1 MRLGVILMSVLL
13 GVTGC
18 KGKKHSASKV
28 VNFKHG
34 ESVTISATSMNDTSI
49 KWAAHAVGWET
60 KKGFVLSMT
69 VGARPTVVLEHFSDA
84 DKAPSEAEMES
95 LVSKVQ
101 PSLSPDGQHL
111 RVLWTSQKDNDEL
124 FHLLPKGSPFQVGS
138 TASKDQDGSKLPSA
152 EKLAFVAL
160 AHFAKSPEK
169 YDVPGQRYFW
179 EALEDAAPGTALE
192 GPLLDLWP
200 ACARTWTVVP
210 NITRNS
216 RAVTAEW
223 KPRLDAKLDKCLS
236 ADASDRDFM
245 AAVSLC
251 LFVEDSAR
259 LTAIEPR
266 LISMWPADA
275 KLQRKAME
283 SFEQFPEKVRA
294 AWMEKALGSHSKFGA
309 EEQARIYKL
318 MKKWTDC
325 ETFKGFGMAHLG
337 IEQKRKDCPNWPLKR
352 FPTDGEASKKLQTF
366 LADGKRNEA
375 IRLVRQTTG
384 WEYGKSVD
392 FVDAR
397 AQAK

>member
-49 KWAAHAVGWET
+49 KWAAHAVDWET

-84 DKAPSEAEMES
+84 
-95 LVSKVQ
+95 
-101 PSLSPDGQHL
+101 
-111 RVLWTSQKDNDEL
+111 
-124 FHLLPKGSPFQVGS
+124 
-138 TASKDQDGSKLPSA
+138 
-152 EKLAFVAL
+152 
-160 AHFAKSPEK
+160 
-169 YDVPGQRYFW
+169 
-179 EALEDAAPGTALE
+179 
-192 GPLLDLWP
+192 
-200 ACARTWTVVP
+200 
-210 NITRNS
+210 
-216 RAVTAEW
+216 
-223 KPRLDAKLDKCLS
+223 
-236 ADASDRDFM
+236 
-245 AAVSLC
+245 
-251 LFVEDSAR
+251 
-259 LTAIEPR
+259 
-266 LISMWPADA
+266 

-294 AWMEKALGSHSKFGA
+294 AWMEKAMGPHSKFGA
-309 EEQARIYKL
+309 EGQARIYRL

-325 ETFKGFGMAHLG
+325 ETFKAFGMAHLG

-352 FPTDGEASKKLQTF
+352 FPSDGEAGKKLQTF
-366 LADGKRNEA
+366 LAEGKRNEA

-397 AQAK
+397 AQDD